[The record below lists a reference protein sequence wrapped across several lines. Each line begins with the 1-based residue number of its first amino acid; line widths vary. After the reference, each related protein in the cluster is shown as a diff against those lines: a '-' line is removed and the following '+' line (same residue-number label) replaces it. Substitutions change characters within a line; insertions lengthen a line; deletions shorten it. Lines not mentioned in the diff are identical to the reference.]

1 MALFNIS
8 EIYQF
13 AIAIEENGEKFYRAQ
28 LKKFNDENIKKL
40 FSLLADEEIKHK
52 ETFKSML
59 EKIEKYE
66 PKESYPGEYFLYL
79 KSYAENIIFNEKELD
94 SKIKKIKD
102 PKSVLDFAIK
112 LEWDSILYYQEMKIY
127 VSADSAKL
135 IDDIIKEERKHFI
148 KLSEARKNL
157 K

>member
-40 FSLLADEEIKHK
+40 FSFLADEEIKHK

-79 KSYAENIIFNEKELD
+79 KSYAENVIFNEKELD
-94 SKIKKIKD
+94 SKIKKIKNL
-102 PKSVLDFAIK
+102 KSVLDFAIK

>member
-79 KSYAENIIFNEKELD
+79 KSYAENVIFNEKELD

>member
-8 EIYQF
+8 EIYHL

-40 FSLLADEEIKHK
+40 FSFLADEEIKHK

-79 KSYAENIIFNEKELD
+79 KSYAENVIFNEKELD
-94 SKIKKIKD
+94 SKIKKIKNL
-102 PKSVLDFAIK
+102 KSVLDFAIK